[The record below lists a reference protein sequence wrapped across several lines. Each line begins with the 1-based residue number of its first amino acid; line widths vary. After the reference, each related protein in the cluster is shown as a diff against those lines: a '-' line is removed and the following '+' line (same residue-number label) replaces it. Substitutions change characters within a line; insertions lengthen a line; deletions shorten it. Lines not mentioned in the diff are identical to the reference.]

1 MPYYPTS
8 DSPIIRTT
16 ELVVWGVTT
25 RNFHCRE
32 IGTGLA
38 VTLRAYVS
46 RAVPGTVITVDV
58 TMEKVLKKGLSIDGT
73 IRDSRIDIP
82 ALGLVRLGLTP
93 VGAEDPAKGEPPW
106 EGIGFS
112 DPDEGEFCDRD
123 LEEWEVEEGDL
134 FDSEDEALTSPDD
147 LEFPYNEIWKAGARM
162 AYEMEQVLPGD
173 DPEDDF
179 DPVADAAEMM
189 EFGRRIDAW
198 RLLHGLLAKDL
209 RCLDAYS
216 HLGSYFFDGPSG
228 ADQAARYYEVGV
240 AIGDW
245 SLFPIWRG
253 EVPDRRSYLL
263 PWGWL
268 DNRPYLRCLHG
279 LALCRWRQG
288 RFDDAARLMTDI
300 LWLNPLDNQGARLV
314 LPEILSKTPWRP
326 DDLRPPHDTTPLRV
340 E

>member
-8 DSPIIRTT
+8 DSPVIRTT

-32 IGTGLA
+32 VGTGRS

-46 RAVPGTVITVDV
+46 QAVPGTVITVNV
-58 TMEKVLKKGLSIDGT
+58 TKEKVLKKGLSIDGM
-73 IRDSRIDIP
+73 IQESRIDIP
-82 ALGLVRLGLTP
+82 ALGLVRLGLNHVETD
-93 VGAEDPAKGEPPW
+93 DPAKGLSPW
-106 EGIGFS
+106 EGIGFF
-112 DPDEGEFCDRD
+112 DPDEKEFDDRD

-147 LEFPYNEIWKAGARM
+147 LEFPYNEIWMAGARM

-173 DPEDDF
+173 DPDDDF

-189 EFGRRIDAW
+189 EAGQWVDAW

-245 SLFPIWRG
+245 SLSPVWTGDF
-253 EVPDRRSYLL
+253 PDRRSYLL

-300 LWLNPLDNQGARLV
+300 LWLNPPDNQGARLV

-326 DDLRPPHDTTPLRV
+326 DALRLPP
-340 E
+340 